1 MKQERLLPIDL
12 IKVVAMCAVMCL
24 HTQYAYYNEISTLA
38 HFLYISAVVAIP
50 LFFMTSGYLL
60 LGRSNIDYKY
70 AGKKIFG
77 ILRFVA
83 IISVA
88 WYAVFSYRHHIGFLG
103 TTVGSLFQK
112 GGMWVFWYFGAM
124 IIIYALLPWIN
135 RLYTGHFKSFAYF
148 VAAMFVTAT
157 IVFVLN
163 ISNDIHIEQHTIQ
176 TFRLWNWLLYFCIG
190 GILRKRNFRVSW
202 LAVIALFA
210 INYLFQIQMQPF
222 IDSMSCE
229 FFYPSIPVMVLSI
242 ALFVKL
248 KSINSRYLIFVN
260 EGGVRFSCLA
270 TPFISRL

>member
-1 MKQERLLPIDL
+1 MKPERLLSIDL

-24 HTQYAYYNEISTLA
+24 HTQYAYSETSTLA

-60 LGRSNIDYKY
+60 LGRNNIDYKY

-83 IISVA
+83 IITLV
-88 WYAVFSYRHHIGFLG
+88 WYAVFGYRHHSGFLN
-103 TTVGSLFQK
+103 TTIGSLVQR
-112 GGMWVFWYFGAM
+112 GDMGVFWYFGAM
-124 IIIYALLPWIN
+124 IIIYALLPWLN
-135 RLYTGHFKSFAYF
+135 RLYAEYFRGFVYLTIALFAIAS
-148 VAAMFVTAT
+148 V
-157 IVFVLN
+157 VFVLN

-190 GILRKRNFRVSW
+190 GIIRKRNIHVTW

-210 INYLFQIQMQPF
+210 INYLFQIQMLPYMDTRF
-222 IDSMSCE
+222 CE
-229 FFYPSIPVMVLSI
+229 YYYPSLPVMVLCI

-248 KSINSRYLIFVN
+248 KDIDNRYLNFVK
-260 EGGVRFSCLA
+260 GGVRFSCLV
-270 TPFISRL
+270 TPSISW